1 MKKMTCYLTPE
12 SHLPPFMAFP
22 RFLLKYDLSETT
34 KVLYILLLDRARV
47 SMKKDEW
54 MDAEG
59 HVYLHYTIKEL
70 AVAIRKSEMT
80 VKAALSSL
88 EKSGLIIR
96 KRTKYRQPSCIYVLM
111 DMDTDSILS
120 LTGQVMDKK
129 LSVREKENYPPEGQS
144 SFPQTDR
151 KLSTIINNRERV
163 REKDILS
170 YRSPRIAMG
179 QFQNV
184 FLTEHQLADLKQ
196 KVPCC
201 EEYIER
207 LSRYMASTGK
217 AYADHAATIIDWAV
231 RDQRVS
237 RKGKR
242 DYSCQEGE
250 SL

>member
-1 MKKMTCYLTPE
+1 
-12 SHLPPFMAFP
+12 MAFP

-54 MDAEG
+54 MDVEG

-151 KLSTIINNRERV
+151 KLSTIITQ
-163 REKDILS
+163 KS
-170 YRSPRIAMG
+170 YNAHSKHSTTCGFA
-179 QFQNV
+179 
-184 FLTEHQLADLKQ
+184 LKT
-196 KVPCC
+196 
-201 EEYIER
+201 
-207 LSRYMASTGK
+207 L
-217 AYADHAATIIDWAV
+217 
-231 RDQRVS
+231 
-237 RKGKR
+237 
-242 DYSCQEGE
+242 
-250 SL
+250 